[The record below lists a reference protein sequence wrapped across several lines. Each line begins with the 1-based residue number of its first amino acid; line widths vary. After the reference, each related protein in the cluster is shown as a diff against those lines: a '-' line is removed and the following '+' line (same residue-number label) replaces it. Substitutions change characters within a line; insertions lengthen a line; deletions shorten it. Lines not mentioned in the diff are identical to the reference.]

1 MGPDMKRREFIISLA
16 GTAAVW
22 PLAATAQKAP
32 TRIGWLSSGSE
43 KSAVGLGFVADIK
56 DGLRENGMI
65 EGRDYVLEARYAD
78 GVYERFPDLVR
89 ELVQAR
95 VAIIVTNTIASVRAA
110 QRITPPVPIVMCPIN
125 DPVGNG
131 LIASLA
137 RPGGMTT
144 GVATLNEDLT
154 AKMLEFQRTVIPA
167 VRTIAAIYNPGN
179 PSNVQALEG
188 IRTRALE
195 MGINVLPIPLRS
207 PQELEAALAT
217 VASARPDSLQIIADS
232 GTLDMTDRIAAFAKA
247 QRLPSFST
255 QGNYAEIGG
264 LLAYGAPRRK
274 LVMKAGFYIKRILDG
289 ANPGELPVQQPT
301 QIELSINMKIA
312 TALGI
317 AVPASLQQLADN
329 LIE

>member
-32 TRIGWLSSGSE
+32 ARIGWLSSGSE

-65 EGRDYVLEARYAD
+65 EGRDYMLEARYAD

-154 AKMLEFQRTVIPA
+154 AKMLEFQRTVIAA

-195 MGINVLPIPLRS
+195 MGINVLPNGAEVAAGAEGRVGDGCVGQAGAAADHRRFRNAGHDGSYRRLLRK
-207 PQELEAALAT
+207 
-217 VASARPDSLQIIADS
+217 RS
-232 GTLDMTDRIAAFAKA
+232 GCRAF
-247 QRLPSFST
+247 
-255 QGNYAEIGG
+255 
-264 LLAYGAPRRK
+264 PRRETTPRS
-274 LVMKAGFYIKRILDG
+274 AGCWR
-289 ANPGELPVQQPT
+289 
-301 QIELSINMKIA
+301 
-312 TALGI
+312 TARRGG
-317 AVPASLQQLADN
+317 SS
-329 LIE
+329 